1 MGAYEDL
8 VARKLRFQ
16 SGKGL
21 DVAPRDYG
29 LFPHQRDLVEWA
41 LRRGRAAIFADTG
54 LGKSRIQVAWA
65 DTIARETGGDVL
77 ILAPLAVAEQTV
89 EEGESIGVKVTHA
102 RDGKDIQPGIN
113 ITNYA
118 RLHRFDCSRFTG
130 VVLDESSIIKHHT
143 SKTLQQLLEA
153 FERTPFKLCATAT
166 PAPNDWTEL
175 GTHAQFLGY
184 RTQSEMLA
192 EFFVHDGGDTG
203 NWRLKGHAKGLFW
216 KWVASW
222 GALLRSPADLGHD
235 AAAYALPPLEVT
247 QHTVEAGSAPMEGM
261 LFALE
266 ASSLMERRDA
276 RRASLDARV
285 KACVLLIKNE
295 NSKLA
300 ANANGE
306 FCDDMEE
313 RVRREPETEGGVRPG
328 LQGEAQLT
336 SFQEQGVSRRVH
348 EGVLREESG
357 EVQETNSGA
366 AGAVQRQST
375 REICG
380 MRENAGEGEVCC
392 EGVGGEQPGR
402 KEVAEACGCL
412 RDFAV
417 RLQRNDGDAEQC
429 MRDLRLLRH
438 ERSEDVSRCGSLPH
452 DREDSRDSVRKLQS
466 RTWKVQGRRD
476 EANVSCGVPVEK
488 WLIWCDLNDEQDAL
502 ERALQDE
509 GISFVSIRG
518 STEEDDRLQRER
530 DWRLGS
536 AQVLIS
542 KSKIFGWGLNWQHC
556 ARMAFVGVTDSFEA
570 YYQAVRRCWR
580 FGQKRPVHVHI
591 FASEQEGSVVAN
603 LARKEDDAKAMAESL
618 SAETLDAVRE
628 SVLGF
633 SRETNDYAPSVPM
646 AIPSF
651 LRKAA

>member
-1 MGAYEDL
+1 MGAYEEF

-16 SGKGL
+16 SGSGL
-21 DVAPRDYG
+21 DVEPRDYG
-29 LFPHQRDLVEWA
+29 LFPHQQDLVRWA

-54 LGKSRIQVAWA
+54 LGKSRMQVAWA
-65 DTIARETGGDVL
+65 DTIARETCGDVL

-89 EEGESIGVKVTHA
+89 EEGASIGVKVTHA
-102 RDGKDIQPGIN
+102 RDGADIQPGIN

-153 FERTPFKLCATAT
+153 FERTPFKLLCATAT

-184 RTQSEMLA
+184 RTQAEMLA

-203 NWRLKGHAKGLFW
+203 TWRLKGHAKGLFW

-235 AAAYALPPLEVT
+235 ATAYELPPLEVT
-247 QHTVEAGSAPMEGM
+247 QHTVEGGIQPAEGM

-276 RRASLDARV
+276 RRASLEARV
-285 KACVLLIKNE
+285 KACADLVT
-295 NSKLA
+295 A
-300 ANANGE
+300 
-306 FCDDMEE
+306 D
-313 RVRREPETEGGVRPG
+313 
-328 LQGEAQLT
+328 
-336 SFQEQGVSRRVH
+336 H
-348 EGVLREESG
+348 
-357 EVQETNSGA
+357 
-366 AGAVQRQST
+366 
-375 REICG
+375 
-380 MRENAGEGEVCC
+380 
-392 EGVGGEQPGR
+392 QPWI
-402 KEVAEACGCL
+402 V
-412 RDFAV
+412 
-417 RLQRNDGDAEQC
+417 
-429 MRDLRLLRH
+429 
-438 ERSEDVSRCGSLPH
+438 
-452 DREDSRDSVRKLQS
+452 
-466 RTWKVQGRRD
+466 
-476 EANVSCGVPVEK
+476 
-488 WLIWCDLNDEQDAL
+488 WCDLNDEADAL
-502 ERALQDE
+502 CAAIPGAVE
-509 GISFVSIRG
+509 IRG
-518 STEEDDRLQRER
+518 SDEDTDKER
-530 DWRLGS
+530 KLHQFAHGEIRILVTKPKLAG
-536 AQVLIS
+536 
-542 KSKIFGWGLNWQHC
+542 FGLNWQHC

-603 LARKEDDAKAMAESL
+603 LSRKEADAKAMAESL

>member
-1 MGAYEDL
+1 MDPRGERFEHERADAGRRLVLTINGANAQVDARRFICRVHHACVLVARLAEERKLEIDTSRPTLHSPPCAGFLKRNDMGAYEDL

-102 RDGKDIQPGIN
+102 RDGADIQPGIN

-118 RLHRFDCSRFTG
+118 RIHRFDCSRFTG

-175 GTHAQFLGY
+175 GTHAQFLGC
-184 RTQSEMLA
+184 RTQDEMLA

-203 NWRLKGHAKGLFW
+203 TWRLKGHAKHLFW

-235 AAAYALPPLEVT
+235 ATAYELPPLEVT
-247 QHTVEAGSAPMEGM
+247 QHTVEGGIEPTEGM

-266 ASSLMERRDA
+266 ASSLMERRAA
-276 RRASLDARV
+276 RRASLAARV
-285 KACVLLIKNE
+285 KAC
-295 NSKLA
+295 A
-300 ANANGE
+300 AMVNADN
-306 FCDDMEE
+306 
-313 RVRREPETEGGVRPG
+313 
-328 LQGEAQLT
+328 
-336 SFQEQGVSRRVH
+336 
-348 EGVLREESG
+348 
-357 EVQETNSGA
+357 
-366 AGAVQRQST
+366 
-375 REICG
+375 
-380 MRENAGEGEVCC
+380 
-392 EGVGGEQPGR
+392 QPWI
-402 KEVAEACGCL
+402 V
-412 RDFAV
+412 
-417 RLQRNDGDAEQC
+417 
-429 MRDLRLLRH
+429 
-438 ERSEDVSRCGSLPH
+438 
-452 DREDSRDSVRKLQS
+452 
-466 RTWKVQGRRD
+466 
-476 EANVSCGVPVEK
+476 
-488 WLIWCDLNDEQDAL
+488 WCDLNDEADSLRAAIPDAV
-502 ERALQDE
+502 E
-509 GISFVSIRG
+509 IRG
-518 STEEDDRLQRER
+518 SDEDEAKERRLYDFAHGKIR
-530 DWRLGS
+530 
-536 AQVLIS
+536 VLIT
-542 KSKIFGWGLNWQHC
+542 KPKIAGFGLNWQHC
-556 ARMAFVGVTDSFEA
+556 ANVAFVGVTDSFEA
-570 YYQAVRRCWR
+570 YYQAIRRCWR

-603 LARKEDDAKAMAESL
+603 LARKEADAKAMAESL
-618 SAETLDAVRE
+618 SAETLEAVRE

-651 LRKAA
+651 LRKTA